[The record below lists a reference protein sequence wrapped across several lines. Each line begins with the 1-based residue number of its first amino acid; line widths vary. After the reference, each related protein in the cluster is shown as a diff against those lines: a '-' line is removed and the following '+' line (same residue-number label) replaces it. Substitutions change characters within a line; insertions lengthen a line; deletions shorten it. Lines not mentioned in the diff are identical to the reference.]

1 LTQIYKMIS
10 ESI

>member
-1 LTQIYKMIS
+1 MGFKMIS